1 MIDEDKEH
9 KDFLKKVIEEVN
21 SPQGQEIIE
30 KVKTIMK
37 RDNCSMIEACIK
49 LVMSNDDKNNN

>member
-37 RDNCSMIEACIK
+37 RDNCS
-49 LVMSNDDKNNN
+49 KNKCNSKCC

>member
-37 RDNCSMIEACIK
+37 RDNCSMIETCIK
-49 LVMSNDDKNNN
+49 LVMSNDDKSNN